1 MYIRAAKDSDLP
13 AILAIFNHAIET
25 SISIWIDTPVT
36 LKERQTWFA
45 SRQADGFPVLV
56 AEENEVIGFGSFGIF
71 RPYEGFR
78 NTVEHSVY
86 VAENAQG
93 RGVGKA
99 LLVKLIER
107 ARSDGKRIIVGAV
120 DSRNEASLSLHRSMD
135 FTETGRMPRLG
146 EKRGQLLDMV
156 LFQKELIEPIGPP
169 TA

>member
-1 MYIRAAKDSDLP
+1 M
-13 AILAIFNHAIET
+13 
-25 SISIWIDTPVT
+25 
-36 LKERQTWFA
+36 
-45 SRQADGFPVLV
+45 
-56 AEENEVIGFGSFGIF
+56 
-71 RPYEGFR
+71 
-78 NTVEHSVY
+78 
-86 VAENAQG
+86 
-93 RGVGKA
+93 GKA

-120 DSRNEASLSLHRSMD
+120 DFRINQASLSLHRSMD